1 MAPRAGKSGGVNKT
15 PRRMKT
21 RARARD
27 AEALKRRLKDL
38 HAQSNENIAK
48 RKALESRIGE
58 VEQRLQNPEITNQAE
73 NEAQLKALFTELNQL
88 TEKEEA
94 IQAQIKAADEEQH
107 GSEMDVDD
115 VDHGLGSDPPD
126 FAQTREV
133 DVPVEDDDE
142 NDTPGDYADIKP
154 VDTVDLTGD
163 GEPEG
168 WGLDGGTTLAKHKA
182 SRGPIY
188 LNSYGYKSCAMTV
201 WESAQAERTV
211 GKVTSIRGNPH
222 KKALETNEEGEY
234 IHRGKIKK
242 ILNVAWKPKRK
253 IRNIEDLLDSVEE
266 LNPQNKVDEAKYRYP
281 FSTVLVE
288 WTDGLVRTWISRTD
302 YKTLSSQSKAS
313 NERTD
318 RKFYQI
324 GLLQVKRY
332 REIMLGGSNQGDLE
346 RTPPGLTES
355 PEPGEGDPASHQA
368 NNDIPGR
375 GAKNEGGRAS
385 PGDPR
390 RPGSGSQNAGSQN
403 AGSQNSGSQNSG
415 SQNSGS
421 QNSGSQ
427 NSGSQNSGSQGQASQ
442 HQDNKKH
449 GDQNRGDQTQESS
462 NHGNNPR
469 TMRSFYAEWLR
480 ENDLDANTEV
490 STLGDQLFGRF
501 TAAAHAYADEY
512 ERRFGQQLQDDMGFI
527 PAGALLKAWI

>member
-1 MAPRAGKSGGVNKT
+1 
-15 PRRMKT
+15 MKT

-73 NEAQLKALFTELNQL
+73 NEVQLKALFTELNQL

-133 DVPVEDDDE
+133 NVPVDDDDE
-142 NDTPGDYADIKP
+142 NSTPENYADIDP
-154 VDTVDLTGD
+154 VDTIDLTKD
-163 GEPEG
+163 DDEAEG
-168 WGLDGGTTLAKHKA
+168 WGLDGGTTLAMNKA

-211 GKVTSIRGNPH
+211 GKLTNIRGDPH
-222 KKALETNEEGEY
+222 KKALETNEEGDY

-253 IRNIEDLLDSVEE
+253 IRSIEDLLASVEE
-266 LNPQNKVDEAKYRYP
+266 LNPQNKVHDAKYRYP

-288 WTDGLVRTWISRTD
+288 WTDGLERTWISRTN

-332 REIMLGGSNQGDLE
+332 REILLGDRRNLGDLE

-355 PEPGEGDPASHQA
+355 PEPGESNTTRGNTASHQA
-368 NNDIPGR
+368 NNYMQGHR
-375 GAKNEGGRAS
+375 VQNEGGRTS

-390 RPGSGSQNAGSQN
+390 RPGSASQNLSSQGPGSQNTGSQN
-403 AGSQNSGSQNSG
+403 TGSQNTGSQNTG
-415 SQNSGS
+415 SQNMGS
-421 QNSGSQ
+421 QNT
-427 NSGSQNSGSQGQASQ
+427 GSQNSGSQGQASQ

-512 ERRFGQQLQDDMGFI
+512 ERRFGQQLQDDMGI
-527 PAGALLKAWI
+527 LKR

>member
-1 MAPRAGKSGGVNKT
+1 
-15 PRRMKT
+15 
-21 RARARD
+21 
-27 AEALKRRLKDL
+27 
-38 HAQSNENIAK
+38 
-48 RKALESRIGE
+48 
-58 VEQRLQNPEITNQAE
+58 
-73 NEAQLKALFTELNQL
+73 
-88 TEKEEA
+88 
-94 IQAQIKAADEEQH
+94 
-107 GSEMDVDD
+107 MDVDD
-115 VDHGLGSDPPD
+115 VDQGLGSDPPD

-133 DVPVEDDDE
+133 NVPVDDDDE
-142 NDTPGDYADIKP
+142 ISTPTNYADIGS
-154 VDTVDLTGD
+154 VDAVDLTND
-163 GEPEG
+163 DDEEG
-168 WGLDGGTTLAKHKA
+168 WGLDGGTTLAMNKA

-188 LNSYGYKSCAMTV
+188 LNSYGYKSCAITV

-211 GKVTSIRGNPH
+211 GKLTNIRGDPH
-222 KKALETNEEGEY
+222 KKALETNEEGDY

-253 IRNIEDLLDSVEE
+253 IRNIEDLLASVEE
-266 LNPQNKVDEAKYRYP
+266 LNPQNKVHDAKYRYP

-288 WTDGLVRTWISRTD
+288 WTDGLERTWISRTN

-332 REIMLGGSNQGDLE
+332 REILLGGRRNLGDLE

-355 PEPGEGDPASHQA
+355 PEPGESNATRGDTASHQA
-368 NNDIPGR
+368 NNYMPGR
-375 GAKNEGGRAS
+375 GVQNEGGRAS
-385 PGDPR
+385 SGDPH
-390 RPGSGSQNAGSQN
+390 RPS
-403 AGSQNSGSQNSG
+403 SGSQNSG
-415 SQNSGS
+415 SQNSG
-421 QNSGSQ
+421 
-427 NSGSQNSGSQGQASQ
+427 SQ

-449 GDQNRGDQTQESS
+449 GDQNRGDQTQENSS
-462 NHGNNPR
+462 HGNNPR

-512 ERRFGQQLQDDMGFI
+512 ERRFGQQLQDDMGI
-527 PAGALLKAWI
+527 LKR